1 MHNGGERRV
10 AALLSGGEGAVP
22 DLPLSREALWAKFDD
37 CMRFG
42 GVEESEQLF
51 DALFSL
57 DKLGEVAE
65 LIRGT
70 FPSHR
75 AADS

>member
-1 MHNGGERRV
+1 M
-10 AALLSGGEGAVP
+10 
-22 DLPLSREALWAKFDD
+22 DLSRAIELLRQSKPALAARYGVLDR
-37 CMRFG
+37 MRFG

-51 DALFSL
+51 DTLFSL

-65 LIRGT
+65 LIRWT